1 MRPPR
6 EAIVRRDGCLLVLL
20 VLVLVPFLAYGQD
33 PSLASSGTQAV
44 SLGDLGSIS
53 WPAAISWLAYL
64 LRQWEPRIHVTHR
77 NEG

>member
-1 MRPPR
+1 M
-6 EAIVRRDGCLLVLL
+6 RRDLCLFVLL
-20 VLVLVPFLAYGQD
+20 VLICVPFLAYGQD
-33 PSLASSGTQAV
+33 ATPAVPEIQAV

-53 WPAAISWLAYL
+53 WPAAIAWLAYL